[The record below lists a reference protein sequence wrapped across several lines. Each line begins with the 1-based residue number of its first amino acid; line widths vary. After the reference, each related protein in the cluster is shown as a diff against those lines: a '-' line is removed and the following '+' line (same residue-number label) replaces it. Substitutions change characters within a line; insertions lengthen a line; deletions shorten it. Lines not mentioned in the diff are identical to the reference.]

1 MLLRKI
7 NAGISLLCTL
17 LLLDHAIFHAAW
29 MLSGGSIEKSAD
41 NLPWILFLLMMVHAV
56 ISIVLAFLG
65 HKGAE
70 KRKCKNYPRMNVS
83 TVVQRVSGM
92 AMILFAVQHV
102 LGVNGLWPMPMPVH
116 AVLPPLFFVIALSH
130 MAVSV
135 SKALITLGVGNARFV
150 KTADVIIKVLCGVTL
165 IADIAGFYLYVL

>member
-1 MLLRKI
+1 
-7 NAGISLLCTL
+7 
-17 LLLDHAIFHAAW
+17 
-29 MLSGGSIEKSAD
+29 
-41 NLPWILFLLMMVHAV
+41 
-56 ISIVLAFLG
+56 
-65 HKGAE
+65 
-70 KRKCKNYPRMNVS
+70 MNIS

-116 AVLPPLFFVIALSH
+116 VVLPPLFFVIALSH